1 MSLALTRKLAVVLG
15 LVLLAPTALRAEF
28 QTLWLI
34 GGEDNP
40 AQFSFNLRHGFSPA
54 NDINDPP
61 PGKVT
66 RLPGDPLFDPV
77 FDELNRRNAVVFI
90 HPTHCE
96 APEHTRLHAPP
107 FVVEYVFDTT
117 RALEFGAV
125 K

>member
-77 FDELNRRNAVVFI
+77 NNPLADDDFYLAGLYPAGFNGLVGDLSVPNSEPNN
-90 HPTHCE
+90 
-96 APEHTRLHAPP
+96 
-107 FVVEYVFDTT
+107 
-117 RALEFGAV
+117 
-125 K
+125 